1 MPACVHVC
9 VCMPRAQKRYH
20 HSLDMFFHLAFF
32 LLDRHYFG
40 CQSSF
45 FLFRPFCKAALIH
58 RIVCASAKVT
68 HNSFNQTVNKVD
80 IQIQS
85 SEKPDNLGTFVFHF
99 FESWCNIWVRKSWS
113 YPSRLHQICSDVQVG
128 TQLCP
133 TWLEVEKTTG
143 CSHTKKKKIIS
154 SNHFHVQAHHNQVT
168 LVHDVVELNWTI
180 YGLIMS

>member
-9 VCMPRAQKRYH
+9 VCMPQAQKRYH

-58 RIVCASAKVT
+58 RIVCGSAKVT

-99 FESWCNIWVRKSWS
+99 FESWCNIWLRKSWS
-113 YPSRLHQICSDVQVG
+113 YPSRLHQICSDMQVG
-128 TQLCP
+128 THNVAGSGENDLMF
-133 TWLEVEKTTG
+133 T
-143 CSHTKKKKIIS
+143 HTHTHKKSFHQTIFTFRLII
-154 SNHFHVQAHHNQVT
+154 T
-168 LVHDVVELNWTI
+168 R
-180 YGLIMS
+180 